1 MRIRKFRKEDARNVS
16 DLIRKCLREVNSKD
30 YSKKVID
37 FMTSHFSHKTIIANS
52 EKRQIFV
59 AVEKEK
65 IIGTASIHDDV
76 ILTVFVNPKIQGEG
90 IGKKLMAK
98 VENEAK
104 KNGFKS
110 VKLPSSITA
119 IDFYKK
125 LGYKKVKEKYE
136 ENFGK
141 TIIMR
146 KIL

>member
-1 MRIRKFRKEDARNVS
+1 MQIRKFRREDARKVS
-16 DLIRKCLREVNSKD
+16 NLVRKCLWEVNSKD

-37 FMTSHFSHKTIIANS
+37 FMVSHFSPKSIIDNS
-52 EKRQIFV
+52 KKRKIFV
-59 AVEKEK
+59 AVEKDK
-65 IIGTASIHDDV
+65 IIGTASIHDNV
-76 ILTVFVNPKIQGEG
+76 ILTVFVNPKIHGKG
-90 IGKKLMAK
+90 IGKKLMKK

-125 LGYKKVKEKYE
+125 LGYQKVKEKYE
-136 ENFGK
+136 KNFGK
-141 TIIMR
+141 TIIMK